1 MYKWPQGR
9 VIRTIALVLVLVIAA
24 DLAWNGA
31 RASLINYYD
40 DSSTTSGL
48 LRQAIF
54 GYLYVALALAALVVG
69 VIATGFHKVA
79 VDFLIEVEQEMVR
92 VTWPTR
98 SELIRSTA
106 VIAVMIVVLGAS
118 IFAVDWF
125 NLKVL
130 FEAIYGS
137 GK

>member
-9 VIRTIALVLVLVIAA
+9 VIRVCALILVLVIAA
-24 DLAWNGA
+24 DLSWTGARSWLIQYYGEDKGNGA
-31 RASLINYYD
+31 
-40 DSSTTSGL
+40 
-48 LRQAIF
+48 LRQAVF
-54 GYLYVALALAALVVG
+54 GYIYAALALAVLVCGIV
-69 VIATGFHKVA
+69 AAGFHRRA

-92 VTWPTR
+92 VTWPSR
-98 SELIRSTA
+98 SELVRSTV
-106 VIAVMIVVLGAS
+106 VIAIMIVVLAFS